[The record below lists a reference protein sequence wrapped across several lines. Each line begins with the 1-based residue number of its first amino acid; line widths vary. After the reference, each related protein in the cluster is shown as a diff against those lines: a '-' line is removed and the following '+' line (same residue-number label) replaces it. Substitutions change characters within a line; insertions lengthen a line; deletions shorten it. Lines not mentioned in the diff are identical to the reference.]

1 MLADSLR
8 RRLDRHGRVLRATVL
23 FTVAL
28 AVLALAV
35 AVIQPRRAA
44 AADDSFAT
52 ISPTVLIDTKYG
64 DPYDDTDLT
73 ASVQLTAL
81 PVHIAFT
88 YNGRSEPNWTIDY
101 NTDGGPQ
108 TLDEP
113 VPANYFSCAN
123 DNTLRIDTDYHGA
136 HPNQTQTFTGIE
148 LKCPKATANP
158 KNIVGAGKA
167 MTTLD
172 GWNANN
178 SFDSDGTYDV
188 QAEPDRAKRLY
199 LDGTQ
204 NDGTLLGTFGYNVAP
219 QATVNLTCGDH
230 RLELDQDFP
239 DPNIAGGVNHMVVA
253 DTFTVS
259 CPTWTVSPQGVI
271 SKKTNTDLAIADKT
285 TVYPPGTTATATF
298 NGTNITLGNMT
309 VDQNGHLSGTFSDQ
323 GYLKCGGIYSY
334 TEDILVEITEPDPG
348 PPTGGTPSAPPPSGN
363 LRQAAVAPTTTS
375 VEIPVVSLCP
385 AVTLSH
391 EEVGQS
397 AQPFTQRVGFFQF
410 DDDEDPYNGGRLQP
424 KTVFLNGT
432 RVATV
437 SQPSVSHFADPPF
450 VDVSMAGHCGENTVT
465 VHQPTSFGVAT
476 AQNTFTVLCPQISI
490 SPTVVASKSLPH
502 TISLQGSSFH
512 SSDRY
517 TWPYVVTL
525 DGKQVAHGDTGQ
537 NGAIATT
544 FSASGLACGVH
555 TVTVTEQPRQGGEN
569 NLVAPA
575 NAPSGSAPAP
585 GAATPAAATDP
596 DGPMTASTPL
606 VVNCPA
612 ATNPPK
618 HLSIPPPKTTP
629 SATLSVQPF
638 VVISGMRTLVSG
650 TGFTPGKHVT
660 LTWLLPHGATETA
673 LTAAPVTAD
682 KNGTFVALVLIPLHE
697 LGGDRILKGTDGPNT
712 AAADALVMIGPMQPS
727 GHNRNPRI
735 IVRH

>member
-1 MLADSLR
+1 
-8 RRLDRHGRVLRATVL
+8 VLRATVL

-28 AVLALAV
+28 AVSALAV

-44 AADDSFAT
+44 AEDNFAT
-52 ISPTVLIDTKYG
+52 IKPMLMVRPVQTTPSN
-64 DPYDDTDLT
+64 DPNYTLT
-73 ASVQLTAL
+73 AQYPSSSVQWTVTINGSKRIVFTLTNVAPGSYDMFL
-81 PVHIAFT
+81 P
-88 YNGRSEPNWTIDY
+88 E
-101 NTDGGPQ
+101 
-108 TLDEP
+108 
-113 VPANYFSCAN
+113 ANFDCRN
-123 DNTLRIDTDYHGA
+123 DNSVQVDADYFGQFPA
-136 HPNQTQTFTGIE
+136 QTQTIDRIE
-148 LKCPKATANP
+148 LKCPKITVQPQNM
-158 KNIVGAGKA
+158 VGARKA
-167 MTTLD
+167 TVTLD

-178 SFDSDGTYDV
+178 SFDSDGPYNTTSNDD
-188 QAEPDRAKRLY
+188 PDRRKRLY
-199 LDGTQ
+199 LDGTE
-204 NDGTLLGTFGYNVAP
+204 NDGTEIGRFGYNVAP
-219 QATVNLTCGDH
+219 TATVDLSCGQH
-230 RLELDQDFP
+230 TVELDQYVP
-239 DPNIAGGVNHMVVA
+239 EPGTGQYVRLSAS

-259 CPTWTVSPQGVI
+259 CPTWSVSPQGVI
-271 SKKTNTDLAIADKT
+271 SKQTNTDLTIADKT
-285 TVYPPGTTATATF
+285 TVYPPGTTAIATF

-309 VDQNGHLSGTFSDQ
+309 VDQDGHLSGTFSDQ
-323 GYLKCGGIYSY
+323 GYLKCDGLYSY

-363 LRQAAVAPTTTS
+363 LRQAALAPTTTS
-375 VEIPVVSLCP
+375 VDIPVVSLCP
-385 AVTLSH
+385 AVTLSYK
-391 EEVGQS
+391 EVGQA

-437 SQPSVSHFADPPF
+437 SQPSVSHFADTPF
-450 VDVSMAGHCGENTVT
+450 VDVSMAAQCGENVVT
-465 VHQPTSFGVAT
+465 VHQPTSFGLAT
-476 AQNTFTVLCPQISI
+476 AQSTFTVLCPQISI
-490 SPTVVASKSLPH
+490 SPAVVASKSLPH

-517 TWPYVVTL
+517 TWPYVVAL
-525 DGKQVAHGDTGQ
+525 DGKQVAQGDTGQ
-537 NGAIATT
+537 NGAIAAT
-544 FSASGLACGVH
+544 FPASGLACGVH

-575 NAPSGSAPAP
+575 KTPSGSAP

-612 ATNPPK
+612 TTNPPK
-618 HLSIPPPKTTP
+618 HLSTIPPPKTTP
-629 SATLSVQPF
+629 SATLSVQPA

-650 TGFTPGKHVT
+650 TGFTPGKRVT

-673 LTAAPVTAD
+673 LTVTPVTAD
-682 KNGTFVALVLIPLHE
+682 KNGTFLALVLLPLHE
-697 LGGDRILKGTDGPNT
+697 LGGDRILKGTDGANT
-712 AAADALVMIGPMQPS
+712 AAADALVMTGPMQPS